1 MGKRSQSP
9 SKANADG
16 RSPGAKTSLLLGAH
30 MSIAGGIHLAVGRG
44 EEVGCTAIQ
53 IFTKNATQW
62 VGRSPT
68 EADIDKFRSECR
80 RTGIIAV
87 AHDSYLINLGSPET
101 DLRLKSID
109 AFVDEM
115 ERAEELDLPYVIM
128 HPGAHRGAG
137 DDAGIAYVVESFSTI
152 LKRTSGFRV
161 RILVENTAGQ
171 GTSLGH
177 SVEHLTRIVNGPSAP
192 ERLGICIDSCHAFVA
207 GHNIGERQGYDEFSH
222 LLDEQIGL
230 DRLGALHLND
240 CKKGL
245 GSRVDRHEHIGRGAL
260 GLDFFRFVMNDP
272 RFASVPK
279 LLETPKELGGQ
290 DMDPINLGILKGLV
304 EGAQADGEGVS
315 SENPESR

>member
-1 MGKRSQSP
+1 MGRKSLSRNEG
-9 SKANADG
+9 KGVRADG
-16 RSPGAKTSLLLGAH
+16 RSSGRKTNLLLGAH
-30 MSIAGGIHLAVGRG
+30 MSIAGGIHLAVRRG

-62 VGRSPT
+62 IGRSLT
-68 EADIDKFRSECR
+68 DADIRKFKSECR
-80 RTGIIAV
+80 RTGIMAV

-101 DLRLKSID
+101 DLRVKSID

-115 ERAEELDLPYVIM
+115 ERAEGLGLPYVIM

-137 DDAGIAYVVESFSTI
+137 DDAGIARVAESFNTV
-152 LKRTSGFRV
+152 LKRTSGYRV

-177 SVEHLTRIVNGPSAP
+177 SVEHLTRIVNEPSAP

-207 GHNIGERQGYDEFSH
+207 GHDIGERRGYDGFFD
-222 LLDEQIGL
+222 LLDEKIGL

-245 GSRVDRHEHIGRGAL
+245 GSRVDRHEHIGKGAL
-260 GLDFFRFVMNDP
+260 GLDFFRFAMNDP
-272 RFASVPK
+272 RFTSVPK
-279 LLETPKELGGQ
+279 LLETPKELGGL

-304 EGAQADGEGVS
+304 GGAQAAVE
-315 SENPESR
+315 